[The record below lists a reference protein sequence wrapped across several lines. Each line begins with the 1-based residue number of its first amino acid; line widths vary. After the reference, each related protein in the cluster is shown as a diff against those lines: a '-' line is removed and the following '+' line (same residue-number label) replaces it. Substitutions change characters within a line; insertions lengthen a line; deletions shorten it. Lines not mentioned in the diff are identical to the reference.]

1 MEELPDNW
9 CVLAATTDKQSASF
23 IYLYPY
29 DKGEDNETF
38 RIGYHRFTEEYYG
51 EYSIRREELNGGK
64 YIVEVDEPAACFLCA
79 KSNTRWK
86 NHLSMEYDSSNFHE
100 FQIKPPQYGIR
111 QQ

>member
-1 MEELPDNW
+1 MEELPDNS

-64 YIVEVDEPAACFLCA
+64 YTVEVDEPAMFSLCQ
-79 KSNTRWK
+79 KQHT
-86 NHLSMEYDSSNFHE
+86 LE
-100 FQIKPPQYGIR
+100 KPPQYGIR